1 MVFAEREP
9 LRFHRVL
16 VLSPGL
22 PELLCRCRL
31 AHVSRSLA
39 CLDPLSVSEVQS
51 VHCSVPNLNVAGE
64 PAIRVE
70 TGKGKSEE
78 LAKLAADAI
87 ETLETIQFDIKECL
101 SQLKRIF
108 Q

>member
-9 LRFHRVL
+9 RRFHRVL

-39 CLDPLSVSEVQS
+39 RLDPLSVSEVQS
-51 VHCSVPNLNVAGE
+51 VHCSVPNLNVAGADGLILQRTVVQSKSRDSE
-64 PAIRVE
+64 VAISA
-70 TGKGKSEE
+70 TTSG
-78 LAKLAADAI
+78 I
-87 ETLETIQFDIKECL
+87 ENGTRGDGEM
-101 SQLKRIF
+101 
-108 Q
+108 